1 VATVTATGV
10 TPELRTLTA
19 MIRRMFP
26 HDGWPDGPFQRAA
39 TAIQEDAGSDA
50 RNQAQLTAGL
60 AELQAR
66 GFAEMDADAAL
77 AHLKAISGSSFFGFV
92 RANVI
97 TTLYDDRE
105 VWALLGYEADS
116 FAKGGY
122 VDRDFDD
129 LDWLPAARIEGPTA

>member
-39 TAIQEDAGSDA
+39 TAIQEAAGSDA

-66 GFAEMDADAAL
+66 GFAQMDAEAAL
-77 AHLKAISGSSFFGFV
+77 AHLKASSGSSFFGFV

-105 VWALLGYEADS
+105 VWALLGYENDS
-116 FAKGGY
+116 FAKGGWIE
-122 VDRDFDD
+122 RGFAD
-129 LDWLPAARIEGPTA
+129 LDWLPDPRIEVAGS

>member
-1 VATVTATGV
+1 VATVTTQV

-39 TAIQEDAGSDA
+39 EAIRKTATADA
-50 RNQAQLTAGL
+50 RNEAQLTAGL
-60 AELQAR
+60 AELEAR
-66 GFAEMDADAAL
+66 GFAAMDADAAL

-92 RANVI
+92 RANVV

-105 VWALLGYEADS
+105 VWKLLGYEVDS
-116 FAKGGY
+116 FAQGGWI
-122 VDRDFDD
+122 DRGFDD
-129 LDWLPAARIEGPTA
+129 LDWLPEPRIEEAGA

>member
-39 TAIQEDAGSDA
+39 TAIQEAACSDA
-50 RNQAQLTAGL
+50 RNHAQLTAGL

-66 GFAEMDADAAL
+66 GFVAMDAETAL
-77 AHLKAISGSSFFGFV
+77 RHLKAISGSSFFGFV

-97 TTLYDDRE
+97 TTLYGDRE
-105 VWALLGYEADS
+105 VWALLGYEVDS
-116 FAKGGY
+116 FAQGGWIE
-122 VDRDFDD
+122 RGFAD
-129 LDWLPAARIEGPTA
+129 LDWLPDPRIEEAGS

>member
-1 VATVTATGV
+1 VATVPTEV

-39 TAIQEDAGSDA
+39 EAIHKTAASDA

-60 AELQAR
+60 AELEAR
-66 GFAEMDADAAL
+66 GFAALDAAAAL
-77 AHLKAISGSSFFGFV
+77 AHLEKISGSSFFKFV

-105 VWALLGYEADS
+105 VWKLLGYEVDS
-116 FAKGGY
+116 FAKGGWIE
-122 VDRDFDD
+122 RGFND
-129 LDWLPAARIEGPTA
+129 LNWLPEPRIEEAGA

>member
-1 VATVTATGV
+1 VATVTTEV

-39 TAIQEDAGSDA
+39 KAIHETAAADA
-50 RNQAQLTAGL
+50 RHQAQLEAGL
-60 AELQAR
+60 AELDAR
-66 GFAEMDADAAL
+66 GFAAMDAGAAL
-77 AHLKAISGSSFFGFV
+77 AHLRSISGSSFFAFV

-105 VWALLGYEADS
+105 VWQLLGYEVDS
-116 FAKGGY
+116 FAQGGWI
-122 VDRDFDD
+122 DRGFDD
-129 LDWLPAARIEGPTA
+129 LDWLPDPRVEEAGA